1 MKTFSLPRTQIP
13 RVLILGALALF
24 LGGCGAIESLG
35 SGALTDDRKASIRGN
50 FFLTHLGPSRVTLLP
65 LSSDEVG
72 TPLVG
77 YAGKVNL
84 PAGRQRL
91 FVNRCSAAASL
102 LSCRDPWFAEF
113 EAEAGREYRVG
124 AGRREHYWIIDT
136 VTGRLVADSR
146 IDRAYSISTAA
157 F

>member
-1 MKTFSLPRTQIP
+1 MKTFSLVRTLIPRTLVP
-13 RVLILGALALF
+13 GLFALL

-50 FFLTHLGPSRVTLLP
+50 FFVTHLGPSRVTLLP
-65 LSSDEVG
+65 LASDEVG

-77 YAGKVNL
+77 FAGKVNL
-84 PAGRQRL
+84 PAGKQRL

-102 LSCRDPWFAEF
+102 MSCRDPWFAEF

-146 IDRAYSISTAA
+146 IDRGLSISTASY
-157 F
+157 